1 MTQKPLTAKDI
12 ERILILAQDTISLN
26 TRVINKEFDADCE
39 FGDLL
44 VDTGPT
50 VEELVIEKDK
60 NKILLEYVEKYLQPR
75 EEKIIKMRYGLDDGV
90 FKTLEEV
97 AQTFGVTRERIR
109 QLENKAI
116 NKLRYHFKKNGIEG
130 DAL

>member
-1 MTQKPLTAKDI
+1 MIRKPLTAKDI
-12 ERILILAQDTISLN
+12 EYILTLAQDTVSLN
-26 TRVINKEFDADCE
+26 SPVYNKEGDEDCE

-60 NKILLEYVEKYLQPR
+60 STILLEYIEKYLEPR
-75 EEKIIKMRYGLDDGV
+75 EEKIIKMRFGFDDGV

-109 QLENKAI
+109 QIERKALR
-116 NKLRYHFKKNGIEG
+116 KLRYRFAVNNIEG